1 MAEDKAKLL
10 AAKAFLL
17 VRDHAGAGLLEMF
30 ADLLKRH
37 VPDDCAAVVIAP
49 PDSSGL
55 RIEVMPAI
63 GDGAKVQT
71 YAAAEVL
78 RMLNGS

>member
-1 MAEDKAKLL
+1 MGEGKAKML
-10 AAKAFLL
+10 AAKAFKL
-17 VRDHAGAGLLEMF
+17 VHERAGEGLVEIF